1 MQNQNED
8 LQNLSNLSDLDENED
23 DSWNLHPELKNP
35 RYFQSYDILKAVR
48 SCPNLYRLL
57 KENGTLEDFV
67 NDLAEKW
74 WNIVRQMLK
83 NGAPRWLAEN
93 TAWELIAEE
102 IAAEE
107 AIIASKGEEG
117 LEELEGELEQ

>member
-1 MQNQNED
+1 MPNQNED
-8 LQNLSNLSDLDENED
+8 PQNLPSQNENDQD
-23 DSWNLHPELKNP
+23 DSWNLFPELKNP
-35 RYFQSYDILKAVR
+35 RYYQSYDILKSVR
-48 SCPNLYRLL
+48 SCPNLYRHL
-57 KENGTLEDFV
+57 KESGELENFV

-102 IAAEE
+102 IAAAES
-107 AIIASKGEEG
+107 AITR
-117 LEELEGELEQ
+117 

>member
-1 MQNQNED
+1 MPNQNED
-8 LQNLSNLSDLDENED
+8 LQNQNDQDED
-23 DSWNLHPELKNP
+23 WLPPQSTFRELKNP
-35 RYFQSYDILKAVR
+35 KYPQSHEVLESVR

-107 AIIASKGEEG
+107 AIIASKEDEEG
-117 LEELEGELEQ
+117 LEELGEEPEQ

>member
-1 MQNQNED
+1 MPNQNED
-8 LQNLSNLSDLDENED
+8 LQNLPNQNED
-23 DSWNLHPELKNP
+23 DSWNLFPELKNP
-35 RYFQSYDILKAVR
+35 KYYQSYDILKSVR
-48 SCPNLYRLL
+48 SCPNLYRHL

-107 AIIASKGEEG
+107 AIIASKEDEEG
-117 LEELEGELEQ
+117 LEELGEEPEQ

>member
-1 MQNQNED
+1 MLNQNED
-8 LQNLSNLSDLDENED
+8 LQNLPNQNENSQD
-23 DSWNLHPELKNP
+23 DSWNLFPELKNP
-35 RYFQSYDILKAVR
+35 RYYQSYDILKSVR
-48 SCPNLYRLL
+48 SCPNLYRHL
-57 KENGTLEDFV
+57 KESGKLENFV

-102 IAAEE
+102 IAAAES
-107 AIIASKGEEG
+107 AITR
-117 LEELEGELEQ
+117 

>member
-1 MQNQNED
+1 MPNQNED
-8 LQNLSNLSDLDENED
+8 LQNLPNQDENSQD
-23 DSWNLHPELKNP
+23 DSWNLFPELKNP
-35 RYFQSYDILKAVR
+35 RYYQSYDILEAVR

-57 KENGTLEDFV
+57 KEKGTLEDYV
-67 NDLAEKW
+67 NNMAEKW

-107 AIIASKGEEG
+107 AIIASKEDEEG
-117 LEELEGELEQ
+117 LEELGEEPEQ

>member
-1 MQNQNED
+1 MPNQNED
-8 LQNLSNLSDLDENED
+8 LQNLPNQDENSQD
-23 DSWNLHPELKNP
+23 DSWNLFPELKNP
-35 RYFQSYDILKAVR
+35 RYYQSYDILKSVR

-57 KENGTLEDFV
+57 KEKGTLEDFV

-107 AIIASKGEEG
+107 AIIASKEDEEG
-117 LEELEGELEQ
+117 LEELGEEPEQ

>member
-1 MQNQNED
+1 MPNQNED
-8 LQNLSNLSDLDENED
+8 FQNQNDQDEEVFNPQ
-23 DSWNLHPELKNP
+23 SVFHELKNP
-35 RYFQSYDILKAVR
+35 KYYESHLVLKSVR
-48 SCPNLYRLL
+48 SCPNLYRHL

-107 AIIASKGEEG
+107 AIIASKEDEEG
-117 LEELEGELEQ
+117 LEELGEEPEQ

>member
-1 MQNQNED
+1 
-8 LQNLSNLSDLDENED
+8 
-23 DSWNLHPELKNP
+23 
-35 RYFQSYDILKAVR
+35 
-48 SCPNLYRLL
+48 
-57 KENGTLEDFV
+57 LEDFV

-83 NGAPRWLAEN
+83 NGALRWLAEN

-107 AIIASKGEEG
+107 AIIASKEDEEG
-117 LEELEGELEQ
+117 LEELGEEPEQ